1 MTAAPDTHS
10 HARLG
15 EAARGRILL
24 LIVSILPL

>member
-1 MTAAPDTHS
+1 MTAAYDTHS
-10 HARLG
+10 ATLHA